1 MDIVSFVTKLG
12 EKFAPV
18 DAGVVKTLQIQ
29 LTDDFN
35 RILENYRAKKERN
48 RIMAIEF
55 ERMSDEL
62 DRANEAGKVEEGKD
76 IAYRMQEVKKGVE
89 KPTLVELACAFFD
102 RPWVKLALLLSFG
115 IVSALIARRLVGRKK
130 EDEEGGYPDGG
141 QDGAGSPPPYGYPP
155 YPPYPYA
162 PYGNGR
168 RNDYGRK

>member
-35 RILENYRAKKERN
+35 RTLENYRAKKERN

-55 ERMSDEL
+55 EKMKDEL
-62 DRANEAGKVEEGKD
+62 DRANEAGKVEEGRD
-76 IAYRMQEVKKGVE
+76 IAYRMQEVKKSVE
-89 KPTLVELACAFFD
+89 KPTLVELACDFFD

-115 IVSALIARRLVGRKK
+115 VVSALIARRLAGKRRAEE
-130 EDEEGGYPDGG
+130 EDDYPDR
-141 QDGAGSPPPYGYPP
+141 DGAGPPPPYGYPP

-168 RNDYGRK
+168 RDDYGRK